1 MEKETQTESLKEFFS
16 LMDSAFLEKKK
27 AEKQALEHYSSDLS
41 EFFNL
46 FNSPPVQEEE
56 IIEEKPTL
64 NDFFALFGSLSEK
77 QEPLGQ
83 EFTEI
88 LQENLPE
95 LYESE
100 EEPVIKTEEEV
111 FIDTVVQSITKEE
124 KEKPKVDTIPENY
137 TNLLTNPEVVKI
149 DPIMKAVQAKLKM
162 LEEWISKIS
171 MTGPGGGSGSILD
184 IDKPTRTVTS
194 DYTLTRKDYYV
205 GVNCPTEC
213 FITLPLPSGGN
224 NVYDGRIVIIKDE
237 SGNCQNAPIH
247 ILGNID
253 NDDGGAIVQV
263 NNAAL
268 QLLYNNGWKIV

>member
-1 MEKETQTESLKEFFS
+1 MEKDKPNTESLKEFFS

-27 AEKQALEHYSSDLS
+27 IEKEKLDHYGNDLS
-41 EFFNL
+41 EFFSL
-46 FNSPPVQEEE
+46 FNPPAPVVEEE
-56 IIEEKPTL
+56 VIVEEAPTL
-64 NDFFALFGSLSEK
+64 NDFFALFESLPK
-77 QEPLGQ
+77 
-83 EFTEI
+83 T
-88 LQENLPE
+88 
-95 LYESE
+95 
-100 EEPVIKTEEEV
+100 EEPVSEVIQEEVKEELPPKTEEDV
-111 FIDTVVQSITKEE
+111 FISSVVASITKEE

-149 DPIMKAVQAKLKM
+149 DPNMKSVQAKLKM

-171 MTGPGGGSGSILD
+171 MTGPGGGSGSIID
-184 IDKPTRTVTS
+184 IDKPTKTVYT

-205 GVNCPTEC
+205 GVDCPVEC
-213 FITLPLPSGGN
+213 YITLPSSGS
-224 NVYDGRIVIIKDE
+224 NVYNGRLVIIKDE